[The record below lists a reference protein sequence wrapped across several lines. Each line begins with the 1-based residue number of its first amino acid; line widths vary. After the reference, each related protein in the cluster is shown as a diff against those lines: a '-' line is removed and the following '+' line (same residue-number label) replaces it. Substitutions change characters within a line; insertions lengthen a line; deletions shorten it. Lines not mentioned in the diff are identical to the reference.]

1 MLITTYVTSCF
12 IVEHKGYCDTLVV
25 FLFST
30 IDKSPCEVCCVLA
43 LGNVSWSVLQRQT
56 TNYQAINLIYY
67 INYLISYSVLEAVK
81 EDFGCAPSVEDVE
94 G

>member
-1 MLITTYVTSCF
+1 MLITTYVTSWF

-30 IDKSPCEVCCVLA
+30 IDKSPCEVCCVL
-43 LGNVSWSVLQRQT
+43 RQT

-81 EDFGCAPSVEDVE
+81 EDFGCAPSVEVE